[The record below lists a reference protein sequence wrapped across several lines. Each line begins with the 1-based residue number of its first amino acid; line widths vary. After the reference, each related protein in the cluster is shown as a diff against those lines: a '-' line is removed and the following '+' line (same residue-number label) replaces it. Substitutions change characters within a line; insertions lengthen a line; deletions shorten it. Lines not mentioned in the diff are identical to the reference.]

1 MIAAAEGWVGASRA
15 RSPCSNTR
23 IIYYVVIL
31 ALSAGATSPTVLA
44 TKRTNSRA
52 EVPTENAKENS
63 PISHATRMEQGSGS
77 PPNLAKSV
85 SQQKIKGQ
93 KGPAPKQIRSN
104 GTALGQR
111 RMNSRKPPY
120 GVFICNS
127 MPVLRPGIKRGANST
142 QPCGIASGIDLT
154 IRAVFLSRGQR

>member
-1 MIAAAEGWVGASRA
+1 MRSTGDTGGDFHTARQDHSETEKLTNPATQRCVISAAEGWVGASRA

-63 PISHATRMEQGSGS
+63 PNSHAARMEQGSGS
-77 PPNLAKSV
+77 PPLTLA
-85 SQQKIKGQ
+85 
-93 KGPAPKQIRSN
+93 
-104 GTALGQR
+104 L
-111 RMNSRKPPY
+111 
-120 GVFICNS
+120 
-127 MPVLRPGIKRGANST
+127 
-142 QPCGIASGIDLT
+142 
-154 IRAVFLSRGQR
+154 

>member
-1 MIAAAEGWVGASRA
+1 MRSAGDADGDLHTAHQHHSETEKLTNPATQRCVIAAAEGWVGASRA

-77 PPNLAKSV
+77 PPKSLRIRL
-85 SQQKIKGQ
+85 QK
-93 KGPAPKQIRSN
+93 
-104 GTALGQR
+104 
-111 RMNSRKPPY
+111 
-120 GVFICNS
+120 
-127 MPVLRPGIKRGANST
+127 
-142 QPCGIASGIDLT
+142 
-154 IRAVFLSRGQR
+154 

>member
-1 MIAAAEGWVGASRA
+1 MPMEISTRHTSTTQKTEKLTNPATQRCVIAAAEGWVGASRA

-77 PPNLAKSV
+77 PP
-85 SQQKIKGQ
+85 KISPNPSPKKGQ
-93 KGPAPKQIRSN
+93 KEPAPKKN
-104 GTALGQR
+104 KEANCLGRGETHADR
-111 RMNSRKPPY
+111 R
-120 GVFICNS
+120 
-127 MPVLRPGIKRGANST
+127 
-142 QPCGIASGIDLT
+142 
-154 IRAVFLSRGQR
+154 